1 MILSKYPH
9 RITKKHGKEVRH
21 FKSPTSFEVPLAGD
35 RLGLNNALYIYY
47 KNSGSALHEKKEW
60 EKRSSG

>member
-9 RITKKHGKEVRH
+9 CITKKHEKEVMH
-21 FKSPTSFEVPLAGD
+21 FKSRMSFEVPFAED
-35 RLGLNNALYIYY
+35 RFGLNNALYIHY

-60 EKRSSG
+60 EKRSS